1 MSGGVLEDVKAGP
14 QAGSGRLL
22 DVCAVT
28 KSFGGVQA
36 LDSCSFKV
44 APHRITALIGP
55 NGSGKTTIFNCVSGF
70 YRPDAGEVRFG
81 ERRISGLA
89 PSRIVHERLART
101 FQITRIF
108 KRMSVL
114 ENMVVPVRRT
124 GLKAMFWDGIQGHER
139 ERAERLLEFVGLLR
153 FSDEQA
159 GHLSF
164 GQQKLLELAAALM
177 AEPEILLLDEPS
189 GGLNPVMIDRL
200 AGYVVELNQMGT
212 TFLIVEHNMG
222 FVMRLADT
230 VVVMHR
236 GAVIGE
242 GTAAEVRAD
251 PRVLEAYLGD

>member
-1 MSGGVLEDVKAGP
+1 MSGALVEGTPAPPATG
-14 QAGSGRLL
+14 GRLL
-22 DVCAVT
+22 EVLSVSKA
-28 KSFGGVQA
+28 FGGVQA
-36 LDSCSFKV
+36 LVDCSFR
-44 APHRITALIGP
+44 AEPSRITALIGP
-55 NGSGKTTIFNCVSGF
+55 NGSGKTTVFNCISGF
-70 YRPDAGEVRFG
+70 YRPDRGHVRFG
-81 ERRISGLA
+81 QARISGMA
-89 PSRIVHERLART
+89 PSRIVHQRLART

-139 ERAERLLEFVGLLR
+139 ARAERLLEFVGLLR
-153 FSDEQA
+153 FRDEQA

-177 AEPEILLLDEPS
+177 AEPEIVLLDEPS

-200 AGYVVELNQMGT
+200 AGYITELNRDGT

-222 FVMRLADT
+222 FVMRLSDT

-236 GAVIGE
+236 GTVIGE
-242 GTAAEVRAD
+242 GSPAQVRAD
-251 PRVLEAYLGD
+251 PKVLEAYLGD